1 MENASEYLIDCVDE
15 NGKFIYR
22 YNPLDDNTTNTYNIL
37 RHEGTVWSM
46 LEVYKITK
54 NKELKENIELAT
66 KFVVNKSVKDKD
78 ENTSYIIENKN
89 NEIKL
94 GANGIGILMFIEYM
108 ETFNTD
114 EYKEVIGD
122 LRVVLKQITDA
133 YNVHF
138 VYDGYNDFDI
148 GYALFS
154 LNAMEFNDYL
164 ISLVAKKYHA
174 YLVTHDRDIV
184 DSCKDIAIVTALT

>member
-1 MENASEYLIDCVDE
+1 MVVYRLDNLPETAD
-15 NGKFIYR
+15 KFVFDTNVLLFLHGFFYR
-22 YNPLDDNTTNTYNIL
+22 D
-37 RHEGTVWSM
+37 R
-46 LEVYKITK
+46 KITECYAK
-54 NKELKENIELAT
+54 IAN
-66 KFVVNKSVKDKD
+66 
-78 ENTSYIIENKN
+78 YIITN
-89 NEIKL
+89 NSTVYIDIVALSEFINRYISDALPNKL
-94 GANGIGILMFIEYM
+94 GQDGKDFRFKKREHR
-108 ETFNTD
+108 NTD

-138 VYDGYNDFDI
+138 VYDGYNNFDI
-148 GYALFS
+148 GHALFS